1 MTDAPTPLQIL
12 LGDRPLAERLLV
24 AEAHDGRAHAQEQR
38 RRAAAIDPPTVSDAD
53 GFARARREAE
63 AEADLAGWDDAVDAV
78 RAEAG
83 LPPHSGLPAR
93 LSGEESEN
101 MDHLLDRHADGLRA
115 VLADPDAD
123 ERRLAAALALLVTR
137 DAVTVDDL
145 EPLLA
150 SPWRKR
156 LLVKNTNAYSP
167 GAPAVVSVIRL
178 LRRAGDERAAGMAA
192 VVARDKRQFMRKAQN
207 LTVGVTGPDDE
218 ALARLWD
225 VAMNPPRDGDG
236 DSFAAYLVAL
246 AERDG
251 TDGVRAVANI
261 WDAIESPH
269 RYVWREAVHHAMG
282 VVAYGDDL
290 VRAYMPAHSPRLLD
304 AGLKL
309 AADPT
314 LPDGMRVWAMDIA
327 RDSYALERHHLGYVP
342 TPQDCARLRAEF
354 SRWDAELPTGPARAG
369 RRPPARPHRPARG

>member
-1 MTDAPTPLQIL
+1 MTDAPTPLQVL
-12 LGDRPLAERLLV
+12 LSDRPLAERLLV
-24 AEAHDGRAHAQEQR
+24 AEAHDGRAHDQEQR
-38 RRAAAIDPPTVSDAD
+38 RRAAAIGPPAVHDAD
-53 GFARARREAE
+53 GFARAQRD

-93 LSGEESEN
+93 LSGEQSEN

-156 LLVKNTNAYSP
+156 LLVKSTNAYSP

-192 VVARDKRQFMRKAQN
+192 VVARDKRQFMRAAQN

-225 VAMNPPRDGDG
+225 VAMNPPTRGGDG

-261 WDAIESPH
+261 WDAIESPA

-290 VRAYMPAHSPRLLD
+290 
-304 AGLKL
+304 
-309 AADPT
+309 
-314 LPDGMRVWAMDIA
+314 
-327 RDSYALERHHLGYVP
+327 P
-342 TPQDCARLRAEF
+342 TPQELERLRAEF
-354 SRWDAELPTGPARAG
+354 ARWDAELPTGPARAV
-369 RRPPARPHRPARG
+369 RRPLARPHRPARG